1 MWGNSIHSTTDS
13 RIIIERW
20 IKMRIDGIR
29 KEIIIDYIWNL
40 SGERVN
46 PLYLSNEKEFRF
58 QELRAIA
65 FRWFC
70 IKHKIKLIDL
80 LDLLDKTNYSP
91 TQAAVKLGIRKK
103 ELKNKN
109 EEGL

>member
-1 MWGNSIHSTTDS
+1 
-13 RIIIERW
+13 
-20 IKMRIDGIR
+20 MRVDDFR
-29 KEIIIDYIWNL
+29 RETIIDYICTL

-46 PLYLSNEKEFRF
+46 PLPLFNEKEYRF
-58 QELRAIA
+58 QDLRGIA

-70 IKHKIKLIDL
+70 RNHKIDL
-80 LDLLDKTNYSP
+80 LDLMELLDKTKYSG
-91 TQAAVKLGIRKK
+91 THSGCKLGISKK